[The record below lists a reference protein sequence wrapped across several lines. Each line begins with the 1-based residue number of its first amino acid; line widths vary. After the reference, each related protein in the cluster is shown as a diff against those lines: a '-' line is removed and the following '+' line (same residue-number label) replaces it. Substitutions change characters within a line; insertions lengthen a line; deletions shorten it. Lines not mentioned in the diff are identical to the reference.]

1 MRRKQQKQLV
11 QELKAFYQAPNPKE
25 RETFLRELG
34 EPEISA
40 VRFFLIQAGYIHK
53 GVLAAS
59 VGVFALL
66 VTLMEGARRLDEEM
80 LWAVAACVPF
90 LAMLAAAEGARSRRW
105 GMDELELA
113 APFSLRAVWLAR
125 AGFLG
130 ILNLVCLLFGAPL
143 IWGLGQG
150 TAVQAGVFLLAPY
163 LLSAFLNLWIQRK
176 LKGRDALYT
185 SVGVTAMVSSLGV
198 IAYLTGMTAAKV
210 TAAVPW
216 ELLLLVLAVLVGNEW
231 RKTVKQT
238 EEYTWNLS

>member
-11 QELKAFYQAPNPKE
+11 QELNAFYQAPDPKE
-25 RETFLRELG
+25 REAFLRELG

-40 VRFFLIQAGYIHK
+40 VQFFMIQAGYIHK
-53 GVLAAS
+53 GVIAAS
-59 VGVFALL
+59 IGLFALL
-66 VTLMEGARRLDEEM
+66 VTLMEGARRVDEEM

-90 LAMLAAAEGARSRRW
+90 LAMLAVAEGARSRRW

-130 ILNLVCLLFGAPL
+130 ILNLVCLLLGAPL

-163 LLSAFLNLWIQRK
+163 LLSAFFNLWIQRK
-176 LKGRDALYT
+176 LRGRDALYT
-185 SVGVTAMVSSLGV
+185 SVGVTAMVSFLGV
-198 IAYLTGMTAAKV
+198 IAHLAGMTAAKV

-216 ELLLLVLAVLVGNEW
+216 EFLLLVLAVLVGNEW
-231 RKTVKQT
+231 CKTVKQT

>member
-90 LAMLAAAEGARSRRW
+90 LAMLVAAEGARSRRW

-125 AGFLG
+125 AGVLG
-130 ILNLVCLLFGAPL
+130 ILNLTCLLAGAPL
-143 IWGLGQG
+143 IWGFGQG
-150 TAVQAGVFLLAPY
+150 TAVRAGIFLLAPY

-176 LKGRDALYT
+176 LKEREALFT
-185 SVGVTAMVSSLGV
+185 GVGVTVLVSSLGL

-216 ELLLLVLAVLVGNEW
+216 ELLLLVLAVLVGKEW
-231 RKTVKQT
+231 CKTVKQA